1 VDCGITRASDPWA
14 RAQQINVDGCPSSY
28 FDQATRYNRLIFIMN
43 NMMRIIIRFIPSSNV
58 NIFMLF
64 CVKIDGMP
72 THRIEK
78 DGDDVYLAVQSS
90 MT

>member
-1 VDCGITRASDPWA
+1 
-14 RAQQINVDGCPSSY
+14 
-28 FDQATRYNRLIFIMN
+28 
-43 NMMRIIIRFIPSSNV
+43 MRIIILFIPSSNV

-64 CVKIDGMP
+64 CVKFDGMP